1 MTTDPAEVGAGEL
14 FEWHTVI
21 GGVRIELLAE
31 VETDGTTLHLKDI
44 AVFPAGVDRAEV
56 GLGPLV
62 AAARRDLFP
71 KVRSAGFR
79 RLRVTAVR
87 RTGAR
92 PGRIVDLSI
101 DLERQLL

>member
-31 VETDGTTLHLKDI
+31 VETDGTTLHFKDI

-62 AAARRDLFP
+62 VAARRDLFP
-71 KVRSAGFR
+71 RIRSGGYQ

-87 RTGAR
+87 RSGAR

-101 DLERQLL
+101 DLERQPQ